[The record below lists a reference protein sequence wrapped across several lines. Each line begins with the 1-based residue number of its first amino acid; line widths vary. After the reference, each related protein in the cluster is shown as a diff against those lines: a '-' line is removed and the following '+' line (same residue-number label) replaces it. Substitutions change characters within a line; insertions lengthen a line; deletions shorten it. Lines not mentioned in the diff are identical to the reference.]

1 MGIWDIWILLIVA
14 AVVVIAVLWRKRS
27 GKPFTCDGSCGSC
40 RGCSGRGCPR
50 SGKERKT
57 H

>member
-1 MGIWDIWILLIVA
+1 MGIWDICILLIVA